1 MKGFLAAICGLQA
14 ARNQV
19 DKEEFK
25 NDCEKFSNAAE
36 AIDEMLKTTLEE
48 RENLLKLKAEFENV
62 LRTVAL
68 E

>member
-1 MKGFLAAICGLQA
+1 M
-14 ARNQV
+14 